1 MAWLDNA
8 DWPYMA
14 VFSVELDHIGSD
26 SYGKSYMGPIQNP
39 NFTKTTIFGQSPR
52 FYCLLCLFWP
62 PVRGGEIAPRAMNPL
77 KYTIKS

>member
-26 SYGKSYMGPIQNP
+26 SYGKLYMGPI
-39 NFTKTTIFGQSPR
+39 
-52 FYCLLCLFWP
+52 
-62 PVRGGEIAPRAMNPL
+62 
-77 KYTIKS
+77 